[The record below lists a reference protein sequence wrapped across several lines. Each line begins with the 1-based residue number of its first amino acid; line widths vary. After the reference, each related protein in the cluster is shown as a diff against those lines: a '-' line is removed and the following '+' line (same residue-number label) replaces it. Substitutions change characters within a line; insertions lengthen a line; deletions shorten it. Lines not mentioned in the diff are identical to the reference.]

1 MTNANNDILSRLRNL
16 DNSIGRAYIAG
27 VLDTLESV
35 AAGVA
40 PTVVA
45 PRAAAVQPACANVS
59 AAVDPAPVD
68 DEIENPAAPVEP
80 LKDIDAAVENLKKN
94 NSENFRNA
102 RSCAVRKLWDFNMRR
117 DLFDRLA
124 AAVVLGVIS
133 KKVATQLREAVDHQK
148 KENPAFTAF
157 PFIANRLRAA
167 FRASGYNWTPT
178 SPDLEPAPK
187 AIPFELTAA
196 GKAAARLEAG
206 AR

>member
-1 MTNANNDILSRLRNL
+1 MTIANNDILSRLRNL

-27 VLDTLESV
+27 ILDTLESI
-35 AAGVA
+35 AAGGA
-40 PTVVA
+40 PTLVA
-45 PRAAAVQPACANVS
+45 PRAAAVQPASVN
-59 AAVDPAPVD
+59 VDPAPVD
-68 DEIENPAAPVEP
+68 DEIENPGAPVET

-102 RSCAVRKLWDFNMRR
+102 RACAVRKLWDFNMRR

>member
-1 MTNANNDILSRLRNL
+1 VNA
-16 DNSIGRAYIAG
+16 
-27 VLDTLESV
+27 
-35 AAGVA
+35 
-40 PTVVA
+40 P
-45 PRAAAVQPACANVS
+45 

-68 DEIENPAAPVEP
+68 DEIEKPDAPVEK
-80 LKDIDAAVENLKKN
+80 LKDIDAAVDRL
-94 NSENFRNA
+94 RNRQSFKEIRA
-102 RSCAVRKLWDFNMRR
+102 IAVRRLWDINMRR

-133 KKVATQLREAVDHQK
+133 KKVSTNMREAIDMYR

-157 PFIANRLRAA
+157 PFLINRLRAA

>member
-1 MTNANNDILSRLRNL
+1 MTIANNDILSRLRNL

-40 PTVVA
+40 PTLVA
-45 PRAAAVQPACANVS
+45 TSAAVQPASVNA
-59 AAVDPAPVD
+59 DPSQLVD
-68 DEIENPAAPVEP
+68 DEIENPGAPVET

-102 RSCAVRKLWDFNMRR
+102 RSCAVRKLLDVNMRR

>member
-1 MTNANNDILSRLRNL
+1 MTIANNDVLSRLRNL

-27 VLDTLESV
+27 ILDTLESI

-40 PTVVA
+40 PTVGA
-45 PRAAAVQPACANVS
+45 RAAAAQPASVNVP
-59 AAVDPAPVD
+59 AAVDPPPVD
-68 DEIENPAAPVEP
+68 DEIENPAAPVET
-80 LKDIDAAVENLKKN
+80 LKDIDAAVDRLRNLQSFKKI
-94 NSENFRNA
+94 RA
-102 RSCAVRKLWDFNMRR
+102 IAVRRLWDINMRR

-133 KKVATQLREAVDHQK
+133 KKVSTNIREAIDMYR

-157 PFIANRLRAA
+157 PFLINRLRAA

-187 AIPFELTAA
+187 AIPFELTDA
-196 GKAAARLEAG
+196 GKAAARIEAG

>member
-1 MTNANNDILSRLRNL
+1 MTIANNDILSRLRNL

-40 PTVVA
+40 PTLVA
-45 PRAAAVQPACANVS
+45 PRAAAVQPASVNA
-59 AAVDPAPVD
+59 DPSQLVD
-68 DEIENPAAPVEP
+68 DEIENPGAPVET

>member
-1 MTNANNDILSRLRNL
+1 MTIANNDILSRLRNL

-27 VLDTLESV
+27 VLDTLESI

-40 PTVVA
+40 PTVGA
-45 PRAAAVQPACANVS
+45 RAAAVQPACANVS

-68 DEIENPAAPVEP
+68 DEIENPGAPVET

>member
-27 VLDTLESV
+27 ILDTLESI
-35 AAGVA
+35 AAGGAPTLVA
-40 PTVVA
+40 P
-45 PRAAAVQPACANVS
+45 AAGQPACVNVP

-68 DEIENPAAPVEP
+68 DEIENPAAPVEK

-102 RSCAVRKLWDFNMRR
+102 RACAVRKLWDFNMRR

-157 PFIANRLRAA
+157 PFIVNRLRAA

-178 SPDLEPAPK
+178 RPELEPPPK
-187 AIPFELTAA
+187 PIRFELTAA